1 MSTEL
6 YERVEKIFRE
16 MLTEEQF
23 TAFGP
28 EATMDDVEGWDSLSF
43 LNVVLELEG
52 EFGVRIDGLDA
63 ANLVTVPNIIAYL
76 SEHA

>member
-6 YERVEKIFRE
+6 YERVENVFRGL
-16 MLTEEQF
+16 LTEEQF
-23 TAFGP
+23 EAFGP
-28 EATMDDVEGWDSLSF
+28 EATMDDVDGWDSLSF

-76 SEHA
+76 NDNL